1 MKRFIWLL
9 TIISMFTIVNCG
21 GGGSSKEAKELLQK
35 ILQVVGIPYDIV
47 VNICQDDNKNGICE
61 SMELQ
66 TKITLRKG
74 DTFDD
79 IWEKITLTEDGK
91 YFLETRDPT
100 KPILLELQD
109 ANKVTY
115 DNGKFTIPFSGFKTY
130 EQNETKELSVLA
142 AMVDKGYF
150 LDSELEAVRNLNNTQ
165 TQDKFYA
172 KLLDALET
180 NINTLRAVGMASQ
193 DAMLANLQE
202 MATELIANGVKKT
215 LPQDLNNCG
224 ANMTCVDNRLETMYN
239 RVTISEEKA
248 STIKETYTPPVATET
263 PTSSGKKL
271 LVSKEIEYEDY
282 SYGDIK
288 SDTTTTTTYEYEGNR
303 VIKTKNLTVSTYNG
317 REISRDEEICSS
329 SYDSK
334 GRYIEDICNETSSS
348 SYGEPT
354 TSTSRTT
361 YTYKDN
367 KIVSSY
373 SYEDGRLE
381 YKWEVIEWSNNK
393 PSNIRETDYDEN
405 GTVTTSNWITTYT
418 GDNPTHITS
427 TSKDGTW
434 ESDRKFDNKKIPY
447 YYDSLFETTQ
457 SYIWFWWTGK
467 NNIIEEIIRYSD
479 KEGIRVTYT
488 QKNSIQYNSS
498 DMPIKIDSYYTADD
512 SNITYTYHITTT
524 YEYIEAK

>member
-1 MKRFIWLL
+1 MKRFVWLL
-9 TIISMFTIVNCG
+9 TIVSMFTIVNCG

-61 SMELQ
+61 SVELQ
-66 TKITLRKG
+66 TKVTLRKG

-109 ANKVTY
+109 VNKVTY

-130 EQNETKELSVLA
+130 EQNETKELSILA

-180 NINTLRAVGMASQ
+180 NINTLRATGMASQ

-202 MATELIANGVKKT
+202 MATELIANGVKNT

-263 PTSSGKKL
+263 STSNSGKRL
-271 LVSKEIEYEDY
+271 LVSKETEYVDND
-282 SYGDIK
+282 YGDIK
-288 SDTTTTTTYEYEGNR
+288 SNTTITTTYEYKSNR
-303 VIKTKNLTVSTYNG
+303 IIHSKQITVSTYNE
-317 REISRDEEICSS
+317 REISRSETVCTYN
-329 SYDSK
+329 YDNKNRFIGDVCQETDDK
-334 GRYIEDICNETSSS
+334 GV
-348 SYGEPT
+348 T
-354 TSTSRTT
+354 TNSNSD
-361 YTYKDN
+361 YLYKDN
-367 KIVSSY
+367 KLYLYLYYNNEGHLSS
-373 SYEDGRLE
+373 
-381 YKWEVIEWSNNK
+381 KWEILEWNGNK
-393 PSNIRETDYDEN
+393 PFKIKSVSYDDN
-405 GTVTTSNWITTYT
+405 GTEDVAIWTATYR
-418 GDNPTHITS
+418 GDNPIQLAGEDKK
-427 TSKDGTW
+427 SKW
-434 ESDRKFDNKKIPY
+434 KIDRKFDNKKNPY
-447 YYDSLFETTQ
+447 YYNDTFQ
-457 SYIWFWWTGK
+457 SGNVWFDWLGK
-467 NNIIEEIIRYSD
+467 NNIIEETKTITMNTATFSSMTEI
-479 KEGIRVTYT
+479 
-488 QKNSIQYNSS
+488 QKNTIEYNSE
-498 DMPIKIDSYYTADD
+498 DMPIKIDVYT
-512 SNITYTYHITTT
+512 TYNTTTNNETHTVIT
-524 YEYIEAK
+524 YEYIETK

>member
-1 MKRFIWLL
+1 MKRFKWLL
-9 TIISMFTIVNCG
+9 TIISIFTIVNCG

-61 SMELQ
+61 NIELQ
-66 TKITLRKG
+66 TKVTLRKG
-74 DTFDD
+74 DTFND

-109 ANKVTY
+109 TNRVTY
-115 DNGKFTIPFSGFKTY
+115 DDGKFTIPFNGFKTY
-130 EQNETKELSVLA
+130 EQNETKELSILA
-142 AMVDKGYF
+142 VMVDKGYF
-150 LDSELEAVRNLNNTQ
+150 LDSEIEAVRNLNNTQ

-172 KLLDALET
+172 KLLYALET
-180 NINTLRAVGMASQ
+180 NINTLRATGMTSQ

-202 MATELIANGVKKT
+202 MGTELIANGVKNT

-224 ANMTCVDNRLETMYN
+224 ANMTCVDNRLETMYD

-248 STIKETYTPPVATET
+248 SSIKETYTPPVTTET
-263 PTSSGKKL
+263 PTSNGKKL
-271 LVSKEIEYEDY
+271 LVSKKIEYEDDN
-282 SYGDIK
+282 YGDIK
-288 SDTTTTTTYEYEGNR
+288 SDTTTTTTYEYEDNR

-317 REISRDEEICSS
+317 RETSRDEEICSS

-334 GRYIEDICNETSSS
+334 GRYIEDICNEIGN
-348 SYGEPT
+348 SYAEPT

-361 YTYKDN
+361 FTYRDN
-367 KIVSSY
+367 KIVSSS

-381 YKWEVIEWSNNK
+381 DKWEVIEWSDNK
-393 PSNIRETDYDEN
+393 PTNVRETDYDEN
-405 GTVTTSNWITTYT
+405 GTVTTSNLITTYT
-418 GDNPTHITS
+418 GDNPTHITI
-427 TSKDGTW
+427 TDKDGTW
-434 ESDRKFDNKKIPY
+434 ELDRKFDNKKTPY
-447 YYDSLFETTQ
+447 YYDSVSK
-457 SYIWFWWTGK
+457 SYIWFWWWMGK
-467 NNIIEEIIRYSD
+467 NNIIEEITRYSY
-479 KEGIRVTYT
+479 KEGIRVTST

-498 DMPIKIDSYYTADD
+498 DMPIKIDGYTTYNGDT
-512 SNITYTYHITTT
+512 TYTTHTTTT

>member
-248 STIKETYTPPVATET
+248 SSIKETYRPPVATET
-263 PTSSGKKL
+263 PTSNGKKL
-271 LVSKEIEYEDY
+271 LVSKEIEYEDD

-303 VIKTKNLTVSTYNG
+303 VIKTKNITVSKYNG
-317 REISRDEEICSS
+317 KETSRDEEICSS

-405 GTVTTSNWITTYT
+405 GTVTTINFIITYT
-418 GDNPTHITS
+418 GDNPTHITI
-427 TSKDGTW
+427 TDKDVTW
-434 ESDRKFDNKKIPY
+434 ELDRKFDNKKTPY
-447 YYDSLFETTQ
+447 YYNSVFETQ

-467 NNIIEEIIRYSD
+467 NNIIEEIIRSPY
-479 KEGIRVTYT
+479 KEGTRVTST

-498 DMPIKIDSYYTADD
+498 DMPIKIDSYTTINGDT
-512 SNITYTYHITTT
+512 TYTTHTTTT